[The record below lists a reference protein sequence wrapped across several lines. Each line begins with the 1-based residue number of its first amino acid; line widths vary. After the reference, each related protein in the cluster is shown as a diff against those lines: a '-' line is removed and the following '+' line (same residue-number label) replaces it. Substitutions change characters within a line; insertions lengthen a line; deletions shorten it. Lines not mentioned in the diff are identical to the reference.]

1 MKNDWTEEKIQDK
14 LRLYFLSRSTKK
26 YEMFSKFVYDWESDY
41 LAITK
46 SGYAYECEIKI
57 SRADFFND
65 SKKTAKH
72 LILES
77 DILNRQRPNY
87 FYYAVPKD
95 LIKPEEVP
103 NGYGL
108 IYIESWNVT
117 IVKQA
122 DKIHKEK
129 VDIDKL
135 NLIDKFY
142 YGMWDYIDKYRHSDI
157 TALKRTIKALEKD
170 IMEYD
175 NLISEYTTIIDDL
188 KLENKKLNE
197 QLNNKV

>member
-14 LRLYFLSRSTKK
+14 LRLYFLSPSTKK

-108 IYIESWNVT
+108 IYIEPWNVT

-122 DKIHKEK
+122 DKIHKDK